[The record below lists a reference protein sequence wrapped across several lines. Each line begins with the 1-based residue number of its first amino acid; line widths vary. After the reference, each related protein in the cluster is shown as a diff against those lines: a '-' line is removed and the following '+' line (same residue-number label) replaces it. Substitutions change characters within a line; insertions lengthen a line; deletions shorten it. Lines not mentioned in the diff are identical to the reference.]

1 MILIKSRDIFQNNDK
16 KLYQLMSNLFIIA
29 APSGCGKTT
38 LVDALLTSSED
49 LYLSVTHTTRKPR
62 VGEVDGVNY
71 HFISKADF
79 NKMILNAEF
88 VEHAEVFGNLYG
100 SSREKIQENLN
111 KNIDVILEI
120 DWQGAR
126 QVKANMPNAISIF
139 ILPPSKQSLL
149 ERLKGRGQ
157 DDDETIKN
165 RMSDAENQMKHY
177 DEFDYLVINDIFE
190 DALSNLKT
198 IIYHANE
205 NLNKSEL
212 TLEKQVL
219 RHKYLLKELI

>member
-1 MILIKSRDIFQNNDK
+1 
-16 KLYQLMSNLFIIA
+16 MSNLFIIA

-38 LVDALLTSSED
+38 LVDALLKNSEH

-71 HFISKADF
+71 HFISKTDF
-79 NKMILNAEF
+79 KKMILNKEF

-139 ILPPSKQSLL
+139 ILPPSKKSLL

-177 DEFDYLVINDIFE
+177 DEFDYLVINDIFD

-198 IIYHANE
+198 IIHHTNE

-212 TLEKQVL
+212 TLEKQVI

>member
-1 MILIKSRDIFQNNDK
+1 
-16 KLYQLMSNLFIIA
+16 MSNLFIIA

-38 LVDALLTSSED
+38 LVDALLKDSKD

-62 VGEVDGVNY
+62 VGEVDGINY
-71 HFISKADF
+71 HFIKKTNF
-79 NKMILNAEF
+79 RKMIHNNEF

-100 SSREKIQENLN
+100 SSREKIEENLN

-139 ILPPSKQSLL
+139 ILPPSKKSLH
-149 ERLKGRGQ
+149 ERLMRRGQ
-157 DDDETIKN
+157 DDGETIKN
-165 RMSDAENQMKHY
+165 RMADAANQMKHY
-177 DEFDYLVINDIFE
+177 DEFDYLVINDIFDE
-190 DALSNLKT
+190 ALSNIKT
-198 IIYHANE
+198 IIHNT
-205 NLNKSEL
+205 NKNFNKSEL
-212 TLEKQVL
+212 TLEKQAL

>member
-1 MILIKSRDIFQNNDK
+1 
-16 KLYQLMSNLFIIA
+16 MSNLFIIA

-38 LVDALLTSSED
+38 LVDALLKDSKE

-62 VGEVDGVNY
+62 VGEVDGINY
-71 HFISKADF
+71 HFIKKTNF
-79 NKMILNAEF
+79 RKMIHNNEF

-100 SSREKIQENLN
+100 SSREKIEENLN

-139 ILPPSKQSLL
+139 ILPPSKKTLL
-149 ERLKGRGQ
+149 ERLIGRGQ
-157 DDDETIKN
+157 DDGETIKN
-165 RMSDAENQMKHY
+165 RMADAANQMKHY
-177 DEFDYLVINDIFE
+177 DEFDYLVINDIFDE
-190 DALSNLKT
+190 ALSNIKT
-198 IIYHANE
+198 IIHNT
-205 NLNKSEL
+205 NKNFNKSEL
-212 TLEKQVL
+212 TLEKQAL

>member
-1 MILIKSRDIFQNNDK
+1 
-16 KLYQLMSNLFIIA
+16 MSNLFIIA

-38 LVDALLTSSED
+38 LVDALLKDSKD

-62 VGEVDGVNY
+62 VGEVDGINY
-71 HFISKADF
+71 HFIKKTNF
-79 NKMILNAEF
+79 RKMIHNNEF

-100 SSREKIQENLN
+100 SSREKIEENLN

-139 ILPPSKQSLL
+139 ILPPSKKSLH
-149 ERLKGRGQ
+149 ERLMRRGQ
-157 DDDETIKN
+157 DDGETIKN
-165 RMSDAENQMKHY
+165 RMADAANQMKHY
-177 DEFDYLVINDIFE
+177 EEFDYLVINDIFDE
-190 DALSNLKT
+190 ALSNIKT
-198 IIYHANE
+198 IIHNTNE
-205 NLNKSEL
+205 DFNKSEL
-212 TLEKQVL
+212 TLEKQAL

>member
-1 MILIKSRDIFQNNDK
+1 
-16 KLYQLMSNLFIIA
+16 MSNLFIIA

-38 LVDALLTSSED
+38 LVDALLKNSED

-71 HFISKADF
+71 HFISKTDF
-79 NKMILNAEF
+79 KKMILNTEF

-139 ILPPSKQSLL
+139 ILPPSKKSLL

-177 DEFDYLVINDIFE
+177 DEFDYLVINDIFD

-198 IIYHANE
+198 IIHHTNE

-219 RHKYLLKELI
+219 RHKYLLNELI

>member
-1 MILIKSRDIFQNNDK
+1 
-16 KLYQLMSNLFIIA
+16 MSNLFIIA

-38 LVDALLTSSED
+38 LVDALLKNSED

-71 HFISKADF
+71 HFISKTDF
-79 NKMILNAEF
+79 KKMIVNTEF

-139 ILPPSKQSLL
+139 ILPPSKKSLL

-177 DEFDYLVINDIFE
+177 DEFDYLVINDIFD

-198 IIYHANE
+198 IILHSNE

>member
-1 MILIKSRDIFQNNDK
+1 
-16 KLYQLMSNLFIIA
+16 MSNLFIIA

-38 LVDALLTSSED
+38 LVDALLKNSEH

-71 HFISKADF
+71 HFISKTDF
-79 NKMILNAEF
+79 KKMILNTEF

-139 ILPPSKQSLL
+139 ILPPSKKSLL

-177 DEFDYLVINDIFE
+177 DEFDYLVINDIFD

-198 IIYHANE
+198 IIHHGNE

>member
-1 MILIKSRDIFQNNDK
+1 
-16 KLYQLMSNLFIIA
+16 MSNLFIIA

-38 LVDALLTSSED
+38 LVDALLKDSKE

-62 VGEVDGVNY
+62 VGEVDGINY
-71 HFISKADF
+71 HFIKKTNF
-79 NKMILNAEF
+79 RKMIHNNEF

-100 SSREKIQENLN
+100 SSREKIEENLN

-139 ILPPSKQSLL
+139 ILPPSKKSLH
-149 ERLKGRGQ
+149 ERLMRRGQ
-157 DDDETIKN
+157 DDGETIKN
-165 RMSDAENQMKHY
+165 RMADAVNQMKHY
-177 DEFDYLVINDIFE
+177 EEFDYLVINDIFDE
-190 DALSNLKT
+190 ALSNIKT
-198 IIYHANE
+198 IIHNT
-205 NLNKSEL
+205 NKNFNKSEL
-212 TLEKQVL
+212 TLEKQAL

>member
-1 MILIKSRDIFQNNDK
+1 
-16 KLYQLMSNLFIIA
+16 MSNLFIIA

-38 LVDALLTSSED
+38 LVDALLKDSKD

-62 VGEVDGVNY
+62 VGEVDGINY
-71 HFISKADF
+71 HFIKKTNF
-79 NKMILNAEF
+79 RKMIHNNEF

-100 SSREKIQENLN
+100 SSREKIEENLN

-139 ILPPSKQSLL
+139 ILPPSKKTLL
-149 ERLKGRGQ
+149 ERLIGRGQ
-157 DDDETIKN
+157 DDGETIKN
-165 RMSDAENQMKHY
+165 RMADAANQMKHY
-177 DEFDYLVINDIFE
+177 DEFDYLVINDIFDE
-190 DALSNLKT
+190 ALSNIKT
-198 IIYHANE
+198 IIHNT
-205 NLNKSEL
+205 NKDFNKSEL
-212 TLEKQVL
+212 TLEKQAL

>member
-1 MILIKSRDIFQNNDK
+1 
-16 KLYQLMSNLFIIA
+16 MSNLFIIA

-38 LVDALLTSSED
+38 LVDALLKDSKD

-62 VGEVDGVNY
+62 VGEVDGINY
-71 HFISKADF
+71 HFIKKTNF
-79 NKMILNAEF
+79 RKMIHNNEF

-100 SSREKIQENLN
+100 SSREKIEENLN

-139 ILPPSKQSLL
+139 ILPPSKKSLH
-149 ERLKGRGQ
+149 ERLMRRGQ
-157 DDDETIKN
+157 DDGETIKN
-165 RMSDAENQMKHY
+165 RMADATNQMKHY
-177 DEFDYLVINDIFE
+177 EEFDYLVINDIFDE
-190 DALSNLKT
+190 ALSNIKT
-198 IIYHANE
+198 IIHNT
-205 NLNKSEL
+205 NKDFNKSEL
-212 TLEKQVL
+212 TLEKQAL